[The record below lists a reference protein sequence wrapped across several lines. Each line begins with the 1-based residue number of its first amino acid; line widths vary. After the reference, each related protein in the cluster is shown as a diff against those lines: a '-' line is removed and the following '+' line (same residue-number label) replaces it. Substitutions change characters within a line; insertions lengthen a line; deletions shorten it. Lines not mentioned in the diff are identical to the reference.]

1 MHFVSRKEGKI
12 ETFFCDL
19 WDVDIPKIR
28 DKRSWYKFGNFCKVN
43 LHFNG

>member
-28 DKRSWYKFGNFCKVN
+28 DKRSWYKIWKLLQSQFAF
-43 LHFNG
+43 